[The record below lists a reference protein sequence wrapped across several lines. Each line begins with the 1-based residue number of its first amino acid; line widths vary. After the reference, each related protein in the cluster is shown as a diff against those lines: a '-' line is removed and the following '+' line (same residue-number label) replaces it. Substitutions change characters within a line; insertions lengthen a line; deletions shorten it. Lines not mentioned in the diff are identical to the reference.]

1 MQWTTQ
7 GLQRVEELVSDYRL
21 RGGKPLEAEKLRM
34 TGVQGKDVYN
44 IAGPIKDDGEWVIP
58 GRVES
63 RDSEISEIQFFV
75 RRGEVWEPR
84 IGAPVYA
91 LQDPFFTFI
100 GGELVLGGV
109 QTFPHPERE
118 GHLGWRTVMMKGA
131 SIAELKPFFQG
142 PDFMKDL
149 RLVELADG
157 GIGIFT
163 RPQGAKG
170 GRGQIGF
177 ARVDRLADL
186 SIQVV
191 DDAPVFDQFAIEEW
205 GGANEVHRLAN
216 GKLGVLG
223 HIACFCDSGNRHY
236 YPMVFAVDP
245 QTGDYTPMEI
255 IAERDDFEPGPAKR
269 PDLVDVVFSGGLH
282 RRSDGTAD
290 LYAGTS
296 DAEAQVLRIPDPF
309 LKYEQA

>member
-21 RGGKPLEAEKLRM
+21 RGGKPLEAQKLRM

-44 IAGPIKDDGEWVIP
+44 IAGPIHDDGEWVIP

-205 GGANEVHRLAN
+205 GGANEIHRLAG

-245 QTGDYTPMEI
+245 QTGEYTPMEI
-255 IAERDDFEPGPAKR
+255 IAERDDFEPGPSKR

-282 RRSDGTAD
+282 RRPDGTAD

-309 LKYEQA
+309 LKYEQT